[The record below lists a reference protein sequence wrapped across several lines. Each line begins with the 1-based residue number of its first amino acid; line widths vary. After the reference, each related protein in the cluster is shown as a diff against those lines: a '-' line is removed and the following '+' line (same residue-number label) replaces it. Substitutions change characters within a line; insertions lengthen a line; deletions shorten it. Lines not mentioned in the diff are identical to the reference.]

1 MMLVEF
7 SFFGRLLQ
15 CSTYEVE
22 GRTYTTFSVQ
32 SNDAG
37 FIRWTVQDDGSE
49 FLSRVQDGLN
59 NCILFLVYSHVK
71 KAYKII
77 DVAFK

>member
-1 MMLVEF
+1 MFFEF

-22 GRTYTTFSVQ
+22 GRTYSTFSVQ

-37 FIRWTVQDDGSE
+37 FIRWTVEGDGSE
-49 FLSRVQDGLN
+49 FLSRVQDGVN
-59 NCILFLVYSHVK
+59 NCVLFMTYSHYK
-71 KAYKII
+71 KSYKIV
-77 DVAFK
+77 DVMFK